1 MQRLIMRN
9 LCCGARRRP
18 QPERLAR
25 RARRGNISLS
35 TLEARMGDGPDG
47 EENMKTTTLAFGL
60 AMALAAGAASAE
72 PAMKVAIHVDEQD
85 IQTMV
90 MALNNAANIQK
101 YYADKGEE
109 VQIEIVAYGPGLH
122 MFRKD
127 TSPVADRIEMMAMES
142 DSIAFSAC
150 LNTVESMERKE
161 DKDVPLLD
169 EVAVTPSGAVR
180 LIELQKEGW
189 TYLRP

>member
-1 MQRLIMRN
+1 
-9 LCCGARRRP
+9 
-18 QPERLAR
+18 
-25 RARRGNISLS
+25 
-35 TLEARMGDGPDG
+35 
-47 EENMKTTTLAFGL
+47 MKTTTLAFGL